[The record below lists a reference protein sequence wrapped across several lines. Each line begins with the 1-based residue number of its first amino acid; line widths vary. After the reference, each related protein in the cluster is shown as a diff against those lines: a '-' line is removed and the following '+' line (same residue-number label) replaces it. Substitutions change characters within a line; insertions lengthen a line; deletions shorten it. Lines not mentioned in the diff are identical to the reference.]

1 MRLLPGVL
9 AFVVAVAAI
18 GVGCAVVGAV
28 GGEGPVPAAAAAVA
42 APSSPT
48 RHVDVVQLGGIF
60 DPVNARLLRSSIRT
74 ATVDGAIALVVQL
87 DSKSG
92 TVSTRET
99 CAAAGAARASAQSVP
114 VAVWVGPAGRG
125 RAYGSAYRVFERADV
140 QGIAPGARIGEAPTA
155 CRAPGGD
162 PLAGHTLAGQAAK
175 DDGLADIVAPTLSN
189 FIGQLDGVRI
199 ERTGELLSTLA
210 PADQAP
216 AGQGRGL
223 ARDLDIRFVK
233 AGLMDRLLHGLGS
246 PTATYLLLVSGLLF
260 VLFEFFTAGVGIA
273 SGVGAVA
280 LFLSAY
286 GLGTLPLRPWAL
298 VLVVV
303 AMIGYGIDI
312 QSGVPRVWT
321 VIGTGCF
328 IVGSLELFVGG
339 RLPLVSIALVL
350 AATLVVILAGMPS
363 VVRTRFATPT
373 IGRETMIGEMGTAVA
388 AVDPDGTV
396 LINGA
401 AWRARTNRATPIPAG
416 DPVRVVAIDGLILE
430 VEPESG
436 GAKEAHH

>member
-1 MRLLPGVL
+1 VRLLPGVL
-9 AFVVAVAAI
+9 ALVVAAA
-18 GVGCAVVGAV
+18 GVGFVAVGAV
-28 GGEGPVPAAAAAVA
+28 TGDGPVPAAAAVA
-42 APSSPT
+42 AATPSPT
-48 RHVDVVQLGGIF
+48 RHVDVVQLGGLF
-60 DPVNARLLRSSIRT
+60 DPVNARLLQSSVRT
-74 ATVDGAIALVVQL
+74 ATADGALALVVQL

-92 TVSTRET
+92 TVSTAQT
-99 CAAAGAARASAQSVP
+99 CAAAGAAAARAQGVP

-125 RAYGSAYRVFERADV
+125 RAYGPAYRVFEGADV
-140 QGIAPGARIGEAPTA
+140 QGVAPGARIGEATSA
-155 CRAPGGD
+155 CRPGPVD
-162 PLAGHTLAGQAAK
+162 ALAGHSLAGQAAK
-175 DDGLADIVAPTLSN
+175 DEGLADIVAPTLSN
-189 FIGQLDGVRI
+189 FIGQLDGFKI
-199 ERTGELLSTLA
+199 DRTGEVLSTLA
-210 PADQAP
+210 PADQVP

-280 LFLSAY
+280 LLLSAY

-303 AMIGYGIDI
+303 AMVGYGIDV

-373 IGRETMIGEMGTAVA
+373 IGREAMIGEMGTAVA

-396 LINGA
+396 LVKGA
-401 AWRARTNRATPIPAG
+401 PWRARTNRATPIPAG
-416 DPVRVVAIDGLILE
+416 GAVRVVAIDGLVLE
-430 VEPESG
+430 VEPETG
-436 GAKEAHH
+436 GAKDARH